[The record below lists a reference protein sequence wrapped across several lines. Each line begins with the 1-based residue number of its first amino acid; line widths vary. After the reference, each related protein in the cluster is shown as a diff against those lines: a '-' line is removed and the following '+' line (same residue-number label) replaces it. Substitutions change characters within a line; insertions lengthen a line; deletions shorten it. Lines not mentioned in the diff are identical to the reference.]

1 MTPDEL
7 DRKLSELR
15 TLPKE
20 TEWIEFK
27 IDYCNPQEIGEHIS
41 ALSNSACLHNK
52 VKGYL
57 VFGIENETHN
67 IIGTHFKPKQKKVGN
82 EELENWIATQLN
94 PKIDFTIYEFQYS
107 GKQIVL
113 FEIDATNNTPVKFRG
128 VAYIRIGS
136 YTKKL
141 VDHPEKERKIWKKHA
156 EYDWSAQICES
167 ATIDDLDKEAINK
180 ARAEYKTKYSYLTGD
195 IDSWDDVTF
204 LNKAKI
210 TIQNKVTRTAIILLG
225 KEESSHFLSPYVAQI
240 SWILKDVHKV
250 EKDYKHFGPPF
261 ILNVERLFTIVRNLR
276 YRYLPDGSLFPIEI
290 NQYDQWVIRE
300 ALHNCIAHQDY
311 ELRGRIYVV
320 ENPDELIFTNVGL
333 FIPGDV
339 ETVIRMD
346 WPPEFYR
353 NSFLAQAMVNLNM
366 IDTIGNGIK
375 KMFQKQKQR
384 FFPMPDY
391 DLTQPEKVIVRIQ
404 GKILNV
410 NYTRLLIEKT
420 DLDLFTVILLDKV
433 QKNIKI
439 SKDALRLLKLKRLV
453 EGRYPNLFVS
463 SKIASI
469 IGEKAKYIKYR
480 GFDKKYYRDMIINF
494 IKKNDSASRREIDD
508 LILNKLPDILTEEQK
523 KRKINNLLNEMSGK
537 SCLIKNIGSKKCSKW
552 ILTSN

>member
-1 MTPDEL
+1 MTLDEL
-7 DRKLSELR
+7 EKKLNELK

-20 TEWIEFK
+20 TEWVEFK
-27 IDYCNPQEIGEHIS
+27 VNYYYPQEIGKHIS
-41 ALSNSACLHNK
+41 ALSSSACLHNK

-67 IIGTHFKPKQKKVGN
+67 IIGTRFKPKQEKVGN

-94 PKIDFTIYEFQYS
+94 PKIDVMIYEFQYS

-128 VAYIRIGS
+128 VAYIRVGS

-141 VDHPEKERKIWKKHA
+141 ADHPEKERKIWKKHT
-156 EYDWSAQICES
+156 EYDWSAQICEG
-167 ATIDDLDKEAINK
+167 ATIDDLDKEAINR
-180 ARAEYKTKYSYLTGD
+180 ARAEYKTKYSNL
-195 IDSWDDVTF
+195 IDEVNSWDDTTF
-204 LNKAKI
+204 LNKAKV
-210 TIQNKVTRTAIILLG
+210 TIQNKITRTAIILLG

-240 SWILKDVHKV
+240 SWILKDEHKV

-261 ILNVERLFTIVRNLR
+261 ILNVERLFARVRNLR
-276 YRYLPDGSLFPIEI
+276 YRHLPDGLLFPIEI
-290 NQYDQWVIRE
+290 NQYDPWVIRE
-300 ALHNCIAHQDY
+300 ALHNCVAHQDY

-439 SKDALRLLKLKRLV
+439 SKDAHRLLKSKRLV

-469 IGEKAKYIKYR
+469 TGEKAKYIKYR
-480 GFDKKYYRDMIINF
+480 GFDKKYYQDMIYNF
-494 IKKNDSASRREIDD
+494 IKKNNSASRREIDD

-523 KRKINNLLNEMSGK
+523 KRKINYLLNEMSGK
-537 SCLIKNIGSKKCSKW
+537 LYLIKNIGSKKGSKW
-552 ILTSN
+552 VLTS